1 MSNATSQDNH
11 CVPVQKD
18 LDMITCVLQRGKADK
33 LVKAAMNAGAS
44 GATISFARGMGLRER
59 LGLLGFA
66 IVPEK
71 EVITIVCEKKSTQR
85 IFAAIVKAGKLD
97 LPGMGIAYVQP
108 ISMAVGLV
116 ESDSPQ
122 SGNK

>member
-1 MSNATSQDNH
+1 MSNESQDVH
-11 CVPVQKD
+11 GVPVQKD
-18 LDMITCVLQRGKADK
+18 LDLITCVLQRGKADK

-116 ESDSPQ
+116 EAGAAQ
-122 SGNK
+122 SENK

>member
-1 MSNATSQDNH
+1 MSNATSQDAH
-11 CVPVQKD
+11 GVPVQKD
-18 LDMITCVLQRGKADK
+18 LDLITCVLQRGKGDK

-44 GATISFARGMGLRER
+44 GATIFFARGMGLRER

-71 EVITIVCEKKSTQR
+71 EVVAVVCDKKSTER
-85 IFAAIVKAGKLD
+85 IFAAVVKAGKLD

-116 ESDSPQ
+116 ETASQ
-122 SGNK
+122 QFENK